1 MSPFSTA
8 LLGMQ
13 GVLALAMVGAGGAK
27 IAGIESQIEEFQRYG
42 YPQWFRLATGGIE
55 LLAGVVLVAGLF
67 VTPVLALGGSLLVV
81 ATMVGAVVTHVRM
94 GDPATDIAPSA
105 ILLMLALGVS
115 WHHVGTL

>member
-1 MSPFSTA
+1 MSLFSTA
-8 LLGMQ
+8 FLGVQ
-13 GVLALAMVGAGGAK
+13 SVLALAMIGAGGVK
-27 IAGIESQIEEFQRYG
+27 LGGIESQIEEFQRYG
-42 YPQWFRLATGGIE
+42 YPQWFRLVTGSIE

-94 GDPATDIAPSA
+94 GDPATDIAPSM

-115 WHHVGTL
+115 WYHVSPL

>member
-1 MSPFSTA
+1 MSSFSTA

-67 VTPVLALGGSLLVV
+67 VTPVLALGGSLLV

-115 WHHVGTL
+115 WYHVGTL